1 MSKPRGW
8 IRSSETNRP
17 IDFAD
22 RTKPTVVGRLID
34 NNHLIGHIP
43 DSPAKEVASVR
54 WLIQDRIN
62 SGRLSVEDAKTV
74 VAALGIG
81 WRGVGDGPIDAEE

>member
-22 RTKPTVVGRLID
+22 RSKPAVVGRLID
-34 NNHLIGHIP
+34 NNHLMGVISDP
-43 DSPAKEVASVR
+43 DPDDVASVR
-54 WLIQDRIN
+54 WLVQDRIN
-62 SGRLSVEDAKTV
+62 SGRLSIEDAKTV

-81 WRGVGDGPIDAEE
+81 WRDVGDGPIDSR